1 MVSSIFITD
10 IRTKMHMNVLHESA
24 YHIHCARML
33 TSDFLMTS
41 GGTLQVLAC
50 NPNFFI
56 FFICCIY
63 IITVPT
69 ILSFGGIG
77 SGLPGSG
84 QYVYFWLPSWTSSGV
99 TVSITL
105 NSGYLICYA
114 SDRYQTPSSLP
125 GYADWVVTINS
136 EYTETFI
143 DPSSLGR
150 PRGSF
155 LSFAFL
161 GQQSV
166 NNFTIQIDSGRVL
179 TTGKHD

>member
-1 MVSSIFITD
+1 M
-10 IRTKMHMNVLHESA
+10 
-24 YHIHCARML
+24 
-33 TSDFLMTS
+33 
-41 GGTLQVLAC
+41 
-50 NPNFFI
+50 
-56 FFICCIY
+56 
-63 IITVPT
+63 PT

-77 SGLPGSG
+77 NGLPSNGE
-84 QYVYFWLPSWTSSGV
+84 YVYFWLPSWTSSGV

-105 NSGYLICYA
+105 SSGYLICYA

-150 PRGSF
+150 PIGSF

-161 GQQSV
+161 GQQSL

-179 TTGKHD
+179 TTSKQSGLIKFCFRSPDTGVFSILQHWHFPVCYLEALVLEAESTITFGIHPTA

>member
-1 MVSSIFITD
+1 MVGGEPCRYQALFCWLKTVWSCIFICHT
-10 IRTKMHMNVLHESA
+10 I
-24 YHIHCARML
+24 I
-33 TSDFLMTS
+33 FLS
-41 GGTLQVLAC
+41 
-50 NPNFFI
+50 
-56 FFICCIY
+56 IC
-63 IITVPT
+63 TVPT
-69 ILSFGGIG
+69 VLSFGGIG
-77 SGLPGSG
+77 NGQPGSG
-84 QYVYFWLPSWTSSGV
+84 EYVYFWLPSWTSSGV

-105 NSGYLICYA
+105 SSGYLICYA

-125 GYADWVVTINS
+125 GYADWVVTINN

-179 TTGKHD
+179 TTSKNIWFCFSSTDTGTHSPYYSTGNI